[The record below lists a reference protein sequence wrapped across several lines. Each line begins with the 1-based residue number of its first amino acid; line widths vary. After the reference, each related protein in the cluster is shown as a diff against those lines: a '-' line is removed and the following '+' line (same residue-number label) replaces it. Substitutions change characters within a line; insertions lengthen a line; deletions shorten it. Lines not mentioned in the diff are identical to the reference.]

1 MSERFCPHCGARLD
15 ADDRFCTGCGTAVSP
30 PGRVSSMPTQR
41 PRKRPFPWFA
51 IALVILS
58 TLFVVGIVF
67 LLRDSSTSPA
77 VELAAENDAPN
88 LPYPEIARISVD
100 DARERLDSDDTVFV
114 DVRGAEQYATAHI
127 AGAISIPLDA
137 LEPRS
142 RDLAKDSEIITY
154 CT

>member
-1 MSERFCPHCGARLD
+1 
-15 ADDRFCTGCGTAVSP
+15 
-30 PGRVSSMPTQR
+30 MPTQR

-100 DARERLDSDDTVFV
+100 DARERLDSDETVFV
-114 DVRGAEQYATAHI
+114 DVRGADQYAAAHI

-137 LEPRS
+137 LEARS